1 MGVDV
6 GVGVESVGGPDG
18 GECDGVVLASEDGPE
33 VPYMPR
39 EVWCAGEGV
48 GVGTDVEGHADG
60 VEDEGHVQPGVGGA
74 AVGWEGGVVAGDVVR
89 HKGGESAAL
98 WGGAGGGELGRW
110 SSAAGGRGG

>member
-39 EVWCAGEGV
+39 EGWSAGEGV
-48 GVGTDVEGHADG
+48 GVGRKEIYMYALTKPHGPCRGSSGSDM
-60 VEDEGHVQPGVGGA
+60 
-74 AVGWEGGVVAGDVVR
+74 
-89 HKGGESAAL
+89 HKQIKQNQNRDIKHPTA
-98 WGGAGGGELGRW
+98 
-110 SSAAGGRGG
+110 